1 MTAIL
6 VNRFTYMPVLD
17 VGWTEPAEVFLIVN
31 VAEPHSGIVGFMNFK
46 MYFDL

>member
-31 VAEPHSGIVGFMNFK
+31 VAEPHSGIGFMNFK

>member
-31 VAEPHSGIVGFMNFK
+31 VADPHSAVTLL
-46 MYFDL
+46 DL